1 MKTFLKLY
9 LFLAFLIIFH
19 FGAMKTL
26 GQGVCVIAEQKVSK
40 ITGYVKFLDSESF
53 VNDAKLKLTDRND
66 KTKVI
71 SETVT
76 DEKGWFEFENVAKGK
91 YMLIV
96 SNPNLTTLY
105 IPLKVINKKTNSE
118 LQISLG
124 ALIGEPCGGGDAKTT
139 NQKPLETGKQK
150 TR

>member
-1 MKTFLKLY
+1 
-9 LFLAFLIIFH
+9 
-19 FGAMKTL
+19 MKTL

-40 ITGYVKFLDSESF
+40 IAGSIRFLDSESF
-53 VNDAKLKLTDRND
+53 VNDAKLKLTDRED

-76 DEKGWFEFENVAKGK
+76 DEKGLFEFENVIKGK

-96 SNPNLTTLY
+96 SSPNLTTLY
-105 IPLKVINKKTNSE
+105 IPLKVSNKKNNSK

-124 ALIGEPCGGGDAKTT
+124 ALIGESCGGGDVKTT
-139 NQKPLETGKQK
+139 SQKSLENGKQK
-150 TR
+150 TK